1 MAKYKVRNVE
11 YIIEDE
17 YLNEV
22 MKDFDIPKDKA
33 VRMYFEDMDILK
45 PTDTDTIEEVNK
57 TTKKRQ
63 YTKSD
68 KPRKKS
74 TRERKVDEEKKDIL
88 QTLIEGYTAKYP
100 RMVRVKNEVEFSF
113 RHNGN
118 EYTVKLIKH
127 RPPKNA

>member
-88 QTLIEGYTAKYP
+88 QTLIEGYTEKYP
-100 RMVRVKNEVEFSF
+100 RVVKVKNEVEFSF
-113 RHNGN
+113 THNGN

>member
-1 MAKYKVRNVE
+1 MARYKVRNVE
-11 YIIEDE
+11 YIIDDE
-17 YLNEV
+17 YLNET
-22 MKDFDIPKDKA
+22 MRDFDIPKDKA

-45 PTDTDTIEEVNK
+45 PTDTDTIEEVKN
-57 TTKKRQ
+57 TTKKRA

-88 QTLIEGYTAKYP
+88 ETLIEGYTAKYP
-100 RMVRVKNEVEFSF
+100 RVVKVKNEVEFSF

>member
-17 YLNEV
+17 WLNET
-22 MKDFDIPKDKA
+22 MRDFDIPKDKA

-45 PTDTDTIEEVNK
+45 PTDTDTIEEVATIK
-57 TTKKRQ
+57 AKRK

-74 TRERKVDEEKKDIL
+74 TRERKVDEEKAEIL
-88 QTLIEGYTAKYP
+88 NLLIQGYTEKYP
-100 RMVRVKNEVEFSF
+100 RMVQVKNEVEFSF

-118 EYTVKLIKH
+118 DYTVKLVKH
-127 RPPKNA
+127 RPLKNA